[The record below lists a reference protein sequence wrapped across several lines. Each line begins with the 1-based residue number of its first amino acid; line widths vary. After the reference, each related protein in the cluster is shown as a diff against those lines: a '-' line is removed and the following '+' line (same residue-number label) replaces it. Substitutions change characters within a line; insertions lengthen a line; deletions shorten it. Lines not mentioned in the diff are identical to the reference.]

1 MSDTAI
7 PAATLVLVR
16 ERELAPPEILMV
28 ERAEGMAFAGGAL
41 VFPGGRID
49 DADRK
54 LSTTLGLSDSGA
66 AVAAVRETLEETAIP
81 AALDPVPSEQ
91 ASKEMQQA
99 LLDGGDFG
107 ELVMDAGIRIDA
119 AALLP
124 FARWVPKFHA
134 TRRFDTL
141 FLLARAPP
149 GEWEPKP
156 VEGECSGAFWLT
168 AADVLKR
175 ERSGIAK
182 LIFPTRRNL
191 ERLALHDSFAAIA
204 ADAAAHAIEP
214 ITPWVEEVA
223 GERFITIPDHLGY
236 PVIREKLEGLWRG

>member
-1 MSDTAI
+1 
-7 PAATLVLVR
+7 
-16 ERELAPPEILMV
+16 
-28 ERAEGMAFAGGAL
+28 
-41 VFPGGRID
+41 
-49 DADRK
+49 
-54 LSTTLGLSDSGA
+54 
-66 AVAAVRETLEETAIP
+66 
-81 AALDPVPSEQ
+81 
-91 ASKEMQQA
+91 MQQA

-107 ELVMDAGIRIDA
+107 ELLIDAGFRIDA
-119 AALLP
+119 ASLLP

-175 ERSGIAK
+175 ERGGIAK

-214 ITPWVEEVA
+214 ITPWIEEVA